1 MPAACLAIAGALS
14 LSSCSAMLPVSATG
28 KIDGAKTGTA
38 TATNVLGFWIS
49 NDASIRAAAANGG
62 ITHVSTVDVETTNYL
77 WVVHVYKTVVVGD

>member
-1 MPAACLAIAGALS
+1 
-14 LSSCSAMLPVSATG
+14 MLPVSATG

-49 NDASIRAAAANGG
+49 NNASIRAAAANGG